1 MQIAESLRP
10 ASDRERLEAVAHD
23 LAGRLDPGDKP
34 ARNLAAALDAVGG
47 RVTLGTAFGREGCV
61 LVHLVATHQLA
72 VDLFTLDTGLFFEET
87 YALWEALETRYGV
100 EIRRIEPR
108 ESIDD
113 QAARLGPALWERQ
126 PNRCCHLRKVVP
138 LRGVLAEFDGWV
150 TGVRRGQSAVRAQAQ
165 ISAYDT
171 EHNVVKINPLV
182 AWSDEKL
189 NAFIETHQIPINALH
204 ARGYPSI
211 GCWPCTSPVAPGEDP
226 RAGRWRGQ
234 SKTECGIHASFAA
247 RERLA
252 T

>member
-1 MQIAESLRP
+1 MQIAESPRP
-10 ASDRERLEAVAHD
+10 ASDPARLEVVAD
-23 LAGRLDPGDKP
+23 ELARNLSPEDKP
-34 ARNLAAALDAVGG
+34 ERNLAAALEAVGG
-47 RVTLGTAFGREGCV
+47 RITLGTAFGREGCV
-61 LVHLVATHQLA
+61 LVHLVATHELPI
-72 VDLFTLDTGLFFEET
+72 DLFTLDTGLFFEET
-87 YALWEALETRYGV
+87 YALWDALETRYGV

-165 ISAYDT
+165 VCSYDSG
-171 EHNVVKINPLV
+171 HDVVKINPLV
-182 AWSDEKL
+182 AWTDEKL
-189 NAFIETHQIPINALH
+189 NAFIKTHQVPINALH
-204 ARGYPSI
+204 DRGYPSI
-211 GCWPCTSPVAPGEDP
+211 GCWPCTSPIAPGEDP

-234 SKTECGIHASFAA
+234 NKTECGIHASFVA
-247 RERLA
+247 REGVA